1 MNAEVSEL
9 SKCDFA
15 LRQSC
20 FRLLLLPPCCVR
32 LRCDHVCTFWAVSL
46 MAALRDVPAMP
57 VAPGTPSMQPRS
69 WQYRSLLLPH
79 QWDDFC
85 LEKIEKY

>member
-1 MNAEVSEL
+1 
-9 SKCDFA
+9 
-15 LRQSC
+15 
-20 FRLLLLPPCCVR
+20 
-32 LRCDHVCTFWAVSL
+32 